1 MSIVWHNGLGI
12 SCPRL
17 VIFLMVKLFC
27 STQQPYL
34 ASTYDVVPLCVKY
47 LYGIVSVSHN
57 SAVHIQSRQSFN
69 HERDDAG
76 KAGLVGGTRKQM
88 SISRILDFSGI
99 CLETNASHSHF
110 GEIGFAVWCPEEH
123 EATDDQSLRFTSKQL
138 KSISFFKK
146 MGHSQ
151 PLFLYFRLFYCTIGK

>member
-1 MSIVWHNGLGI
+1 
-12 SCPRL
+12 
-17 VIFLMVKLFC
+17 MV
-27 STQQPYL
+27 
-34 ASTYDVVPLCVKY
+34 ALCVKY

-57 SAVHIQSRQSFN
+57 SAVHIQSRQSFI

-110 GEIGFAVWCPEEH
+110 GEIGFAVCCPEEH
-123 EATDDQSLRFTSKQL
+123 EATDDQSLRLTSKQL
-138 KSISFFKK
+138 KSNFFFKK

-151 PLFLYFRLFYCTIGK
+151 PLFLYFGLFYCTIGK